1 MRKRK
6 YNYFYTI
13 QTNCED
19 GYCNID
25 VESFE
30 KTEAGLAA
38 AYKKLKELNRKEPGQ
53 YTVCITRDYADP
65 SKNVDFDD
73 ED

>member
-30 KTEAGLAA
+30 KTDEGLAM
-38 AYKKLKELNRKEPGQ
+38 AYKKLYELNGKEPGQ
-53 YTVCITRDYADP
+53 YTICITRDYTDP
-65 SKNVDFDD
+65 SMNVESDD
-73 ED
+73 

>member
-13 QTNCED
+13 QTICED
-19 GYCNID
+19 GYCNIV

-30 KTEAGLAA
+30 KTEEGLAE
-38 AYKKLKELNRKEPGQ
+38 AYKKLRELNRKEPGQ
-53 YTVCITRDYADP
+53 YTICITRDYADP
-65 SKNVDFDD
+65 SLNVDLDD
-73 ED
+73 